1 MCLQI
6 EYRNRDYVEP
16 DYMELEEDEFIRP
29 KANLTIFLGY
39 TSNMVTS
46 GTRETIRFLVK
57 NKMVDCI
64 VTTAGGVEEDFVKCL
79 APTYIGNFYVDD
91 RELRENGINRA
102 GNLFIPNENYC
113 LFETW
118 VTPILDKMVEEQ
130 KTKVMFS
137 GNLVLLRLTCRDI
150 FAVVLL

>member
-1 MCLQI
+1 
-6 EYRNRDYVEP
+6 
-16 DYMELEEDEFIRP
+16 
-29 KANLTIFLGY
+29 
-39 TSNMVTS
+39 MVTS

-79 APTYIGNFYVDD
+79 APTYVGNFHVDD
-91 RELRENGINRA
+91 RELRDQGINRA

-130 KTKVMFS
+130 NTKVEFEIC
-137 GNLVLLRLTCRDI
+137 VYFLR
-150 FAVVLL
+150 